1 MIARRHLLAAA
12 AATPL
17 GLARPTLLR
26 AQSFPTRPIR
36 VVVPF
41 SAGGGT
47 DVLTRILA
55 RGMTEKL
62 GQQVVIENRTGAGG
76 NLAME
81 NVVRSPADGYSLMM
95 GTNGAIAVNRHLY
108 RNMGFDALTDLAPVA
123 LAFRIEH
130 LMAVSANLRAQSVA
144 EVVALAKAEPG
155 ALTFGSGG
163 SGSMIHLAGELFRIR
178 TGIDIVHVP
187 YRGGG
192 PAMNDLV
199 AGNISMMFDSLPS
212 AEPHVRGGRVRALA
226 VCGRQRHPLMPE
238 LPTMEEAG
246 VANYSAGSTG
256 GLFAP
261 RGTPPEIVA
270 RLNAAV
276 TELAAN
282 DAFRE
287 QLGRSGGDATTST
300 PEDLAVMMRQE
311 SEQWGQVVSA
321 AALTAN

>member
-1 MIARRHLLAAA
+1 MIARRHLLAMA
-12 AATPL
+12 AATPF
-17 GLARPTLLR
+17 GLARPTLLH
-26 AQSFPTRPIR
+26 AQAFPARPVRI
-36 VVVPF
+36 VVPF

-81 NVVRSPADGYSLMM
+81 NVIRSPADGYSLLM
-95 GTNGAIAVNRHLY
+95 GTNGAVAVNRHLY
-108 RNMGFDALTDLAPVA
+108 RNMGFDPLTDLAPVS

-130 LMAVSANLRAQSVA
+130 LMAVSAALPAQSVM

-155 ALTFGSGG
+155 TLTFGSGG

-226 VCGRQRHPLMPE
+226 ICGTRRHPLMPE

-246 VANYSAGSTG
+246 VPNYSASSTG

-287 QLGRSGGDATTST
+287 QLGRSGGDAATSS
-300 PEDLAVMMRQE
+300 PEELAVMMRQE
-311 SEQWGQVVSA
+311 SEKWGQVVTA
-321 AALTAN
+321 ASLTAN